1 MMRLLFP
8 IAFSL
13 LALVTASCS
22 APATGEKGEPK
33 TRGDASMPFLMEEV
47 ARFEEPWAMTFDAG
61 TGVLFVTEKMGAIR
75 FLEPGGKARTVTG
88 VPKVDYGGQGG
99 LGDFVFAPGQSSSV
113 LDKRVVY
120 LSWVEAGRGDIR
132 GAAVGRAEMVC
143 GDHSSCELR
152 GLRIIWRQ
160 QPKVTGRGH
169 FSHRLAFSPDGKYLY
184 ITSGDRQK
192 MTPAQDRT
200 SDLGKIVRLP
210 IADSGEPAGPAEQV
224 SLGHRNM
231 LGMQFDPQG
240 RLWAI
245 EHGPAG
251 GDELN
256 LIKPGS
262 NYGWPIVSQGR
273 HYNGTPIPDHSTRP
287 DLAAP
292 ALSWNPVIAP
302 GGMIFYSGNL
312 FPDWKGQVLIAAM
325 KPAGI
330 VRVGIEGE
338 AASEIARY
346 PMDNRIR
353 SIAQAP
359 DGAIWIVED
368 GKFLKSSRLFR
379 LTPKPAD

>member
-13 LALVTASCS
+13 LALTTASCS
-22 APATGEKGEPK
+22 APASGDKGGFVVP
-33 TRGDASMPFLMEEV
+33 GDASQPFLMEEI
-47 ARFEEPWAMTFDAG
+47 ARFEEPWAMAFDMG
-61 TGVLFVTEKMGAIR
+61 TGVLVITEKKGAIR
-75 FLEPGGKARTVTG
+75 FLAPDGKVGAVTG

-99 LGDFVFAPGQSSSV
+99 LGDFVFAPGQTSGK
-113 LDKRVVY
+113 LDGRLVY
-120 LSWVEAGRGDIR
+120 LSWVEAGRGDTR
-132 GAAVGRAEMVC
+132 GAVVGRADLVC
-143 GDHSSCELR
+143 EDQSSCDLR
-152 GLRIIWRQ
+152 DLRVIWRQ

-184 ITSGDRQK
+184 ISSGDRQK
-192 MTPAQDRT
+192 MAPAQDRN

-210 IADSGEPAGPAEQV
+210 IDANGEPTGSAEQV

-231 LGMQFDPQG
+231 LGLQFDPQG

-256 LIKPGS
+256 LIKPGG

-302 GGMIFYSGNL
+302 GGMIFYTGDL
-312 FPDWKGQVLIAAM
+312 FPEWKGQVLIAAM
-325 KPAGI
+325 KPAGV

-338 AASEIARY
+338 AASEMARY
-346 PMDNRIR
+346 PMENRIR

-368 GKFLKSSRLFR
+368 GKYLKSSRLFR
-379 LTPKPAD
+379 LTPKRTD